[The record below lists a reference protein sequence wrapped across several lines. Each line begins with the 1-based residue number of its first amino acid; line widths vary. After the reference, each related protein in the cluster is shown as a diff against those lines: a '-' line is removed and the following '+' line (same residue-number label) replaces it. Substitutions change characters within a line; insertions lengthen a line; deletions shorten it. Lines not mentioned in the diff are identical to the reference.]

1 MNLSEGFGTE
11 AADFELASLRKLG
24 GDPCHA
30 VAFQAYA
37 RVVEILYAAERAL
50 QIITD
55 PLILGETRVPVTFRG
70 GRGVGHVEAPR
81 GTLIH
86 DYEIDENGIVRSANL
101 IVATQQNYVS
111 INQTIEKAAVSH
123 VLGKSDD
130 TVLLNAIEF
139 GIRCYDPCLSC
150 ATHAVGAMPLDVVVA
165 QGGTILRTVRRNR

>member
-1 MNLSEGFGTE
+1 M
-11 AADFELASLRKLG
+11 
-24 GDPCHA
+24 
-30 VAFQAYA
+30 
-37 RVVEILYAAERAL
+37 
-50 QIITD
+50 
-55 PLILGETRVPVTFRG
+55 
-70 GRGVGHVEAPR
+70 GHVEAPR

-130 TVLLNAIEF
+130 AVLLNAIEF

-150 ATHAVGAMPLDVVVA
+150 ATHAVGAMPLDVVVT